1 MSENPLGTLVLALPA
16 SAAAVATPAVV
27 MAGNP
32 LLVGFAAVI
41 PAAAALGSSAGARS
55 RERFHKMSVKLINGT
70 MRRENPY
77 DLAERIGRSL
87 YGALAATVAFLAL
100 LLAAVLTHSFHPL
113 LLAAAPLTAITPII
127 VLFPYLSSGSERKG
141 LLTVEYPFFT
151 VMASIV
157 SYCGTTLYTAF
168 QQVKKVPAVFKQVS
182 KEANEVERKAVL
194 AGVGVIRGI
203 EAHAETHPHEQFGRM
218 LLTATSVWR
227 SGGNVIATLEE
238 LASESIR
245 WLVDRFD
252 RFAQNVATAS
262 EVMFTVLILTPMGVA
277 LTTIPGIQQST
288 TSMLALMVM
297 LPILGMV
304 ISFAVYSAMPKIPNA
319 FTISMSRIALTV
331 AVAVASAAA
340 TYMVIQI
347 AGVDI
352 PFVVIA
358 AVIATAFGA
367 VTHITVKLQV
377 SEIEDTERELKRFL
391 RIAVEERKIGKPMFQ
406 ALKTAASQ
414 PYRPGMRGLMKAF
427 KARLNMGLSIYQAG
441 ATARSW
447 LARAVFYLVDTVD
460 RFGGASPELLEKVIS
475 LLSSYTLSRD
485 SVKAKTRLFLYI
497 TYSTPFIMA
506 LMLGMVYPLISG
518 TAFQDLGGLNLELG
532 QAGEMFKPNPEA
544 GKAMIDQGMTMM
556 LLASLIQ
563 VFTISYAMDMHPW
576 GMKRLAIAAALYI
589 PAYYMTPYMGELFKN
604 TFFTG
609 AK

>member
-1 MSENPLGTLVLALPA
+1 
-16 SAAAVATPAVV
+16 
-27 MAGNP
+27 
-32 LLVGFAAVI
+32 
-41 PAAAALGSSAGARS
+41 
-55 RERFHKMSVKLINGT
+55 
-70 MRRENPY
+70 
-77 DLAERIGRSL
+77 
-87 YGALAATVAFLAL
+87 
-100 LLAAVLTHSFHPL
+100 
-113 LLAAAPLTAITPII
+113 
-127 VLFPYLSSGSERKG
+127 
-141 LLTVEYPFFT
+141 
-151 VMASIV
+151 
-157 SYCGTTLYTAF
+157 
-168 QQVKKVPAVFKQVS
+168 
-182 KEANEVERKAVL
+182 
-194 AGVGVIRGI
+194 
-203 EAHAETHPHEQFGRM
+203 
-218 LLTATSVWR
+218 
-227 SGGNVIATLEE
+227 
-238 LASESIR
+238 
-245 WLVDRFD
+245 
-252 RFAQNVATAS
+252 
-262 EVMFTVLILTPMGVA
+262 MGVA
-277 LTTIPGIQQST
+277 LTAIPGIQQST
-288 TSMLALMVM
+288 SSMLALMVM
-297 LPILGMV
+297 LPMLGMV

-331 AVAVASAAA
+331 TVAVASAAA
-340 TYMVIQI
+340 TYLVIQI

-352 PFVVIA
+352 PLVVIA

-518 TAFQDLGGLNLELG
+518 TAFQGLGGQNLELG

>member
-1 MSENPLGTLVLALPA
+1 MSENPFGTLALALPA
-16 SAAAVATPAVV
+16 SAAAVATPAIVI
-27 MAGNP
+27 AGNP

-41 PAAAALGSSAGARS
+41 PVAAALGSSVGARS
-55 RERFHKMSVKLINGT
+55 RERFHKMAVKLINGT
-70 MRRENPY
+70 MKRGNPY
-77 DLAERIGRSL
+77 DLAERIGKSI
-87 YGALAATVAFLAL
+87 YGALAASLAFLAL
-100 LLAAVLTHSFHPL
+100 LLVAVLTNSFHPL

-157 SYCGTTLYTAF
+157 SYCGGTLYTAF

-227 SGGNVIATLEE
+227 SGGNIITTLEE

-319 FTISMSRIALTV
+319 FTINMTRIALTV

-340 TYMVIQI
+340 TYLVIQI

-352 PFVVIA
+352 PLVVVA

-377 SEIEDTERELKRFL
+377 REIEDTERELKRFL

-414 PYRPGMRGLMKAF
+414 PYRPGMRELMKAF

-518 TAFQDLGGLNLELG
+518 TAFQGLGGQNLELG